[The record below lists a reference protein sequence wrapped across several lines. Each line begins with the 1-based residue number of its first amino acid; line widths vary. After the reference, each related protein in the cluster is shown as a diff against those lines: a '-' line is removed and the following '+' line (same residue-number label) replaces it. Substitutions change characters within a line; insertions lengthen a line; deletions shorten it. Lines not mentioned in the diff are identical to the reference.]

1 MNLPSG
7 FKAIDPLLGPDCSS
21 KVMLVGIDG
30 VASTLSISEVSSL
43 IVKEAE
49 SASIVKGDEPP
60 PPPHAASSS
69 NDDEEITNFLKM
81 FIRLYFNKKK
91 GGKIPSF

>member
-1 MNLPSG
+1 MNLPSV
-7 FKAIDPLLGPDCSS
+7 FRAIDPLLGPDCSS
-21 KVMLVGIDG
+21 KVMRVGTHG
-30 VASTLSISEVSSL
+30 VASTLSISEVYAL

-49 SASIVKGDEPP
+49 SAYSVTGDAPP
-60 PPPHAASSS
+60 HPPHAARSS

-91 GGKIPSF
+91 RGKIPSF